1 MEPYEA
7 ETEPEQFK
15 SQFARRL
22 LTDGSQL
29 TRADL
34 EQLRQENVSLKQKV
48 ELCRAGN
55 NKFDFLQ
62 SELQVLRE
70 RVGKVRLNCWISCCC
85 KVLLSDFS

>member
-7 ETEPEQFK
+7 EPEPDQFK

-34 EQLRQENVSLKQKV
+34 DQLRQENVSLKQKV

-55 NKFDFLQ
+55 NKFHCLQ
-62 SELQVLRE
+62 TELQVLRE
-70 RVGKVRLNCWISCCC
+70 RVGKVRLSLLV
-85 KVLLSDFS
+85 VL